1 MQLGGTTGDQLLV
14 LTSKDPESL
23 WGLLRFENNIIEN
36 KSQLMFT
43 GSFRFVNGRLLV
55 PVHLIGIFAL
65 PVLNLIPKAFA
76 YLALA
81 LVYKF
86 KIRGGGWLWLESGRG
101 LLLEVL
107 G

>member
-1 MQLGGTTGDQLLV
+1 MKLGGTSGDQLLV
-14 LTSKDPESL
+14 LSSEDDE
-23 WGLLRFENNIIEN
+23 GLLRLLGFENDIIEN

-43 GSFRFVNGRLLV
+43 GSFRLVNGRLLV
-55 PVHLIGIFAL
+55 PVHLIGFFAL
-65 PVLNLIPKAFA
+65 PVLNLVPKVFA

-86 KIRGGGWLWLESGRG
+86 KVRGRGWLWPESGRG